1 MVSAGE
7 MVAAGE
13 MVVVEEAMEAE
24 AVRELD
30 GAERDVRVEV
40 KNVGSCSGI
49 GVGCREFMFLP

>member
-1 MVSAGE
+1 MVSVGE

-13 MVVVEEAMEAE
+13 MVVEEAMEAE

-30 GAERDVRVEV
+30 GAERDVRLEV

-49 GVGCREFMFLP
+49 GVGCREFMFFP